1 MCAGVKPTLVEA
13 GAGEVVGE
21 GREERVLERRG
32 GRLDAREKGRETR
45 NGGLD
50 RSRKSEERASD
61 AEKWARANE
70 HIAVHKNAKSHGSL
84 VLLVDA
90 PATIIRQDA

>member
-32 GRLDAREKGRETR
+32 DRLDAREKGRETT
-45 NGGLD
+45 GGEPPPRVYVMYALN
-50 RSRKSEERASD
+50 SIWIGWLAGL
-61 AEKWARANE
+61 
-70 HIAVHKNAKSHGSL
+70 IGCLLGLLLGL
-84 VLLVDA
+84 V
-90 PATIIRQDA
+90 